1 MFNWLIIALIFSTPK
16 PHFGQYVEELP
27 HNFHQFDQ
35 TYLNRET
42 NCFNHTTKID
52 FRSMARKFIIKKK
65 SVPHHET
72 LRAGDAGGTPL
83 AETMEAGEFDQ

>member
-1 MFNWLIIALIFSTPK
+1 
-16 PHFGQYVEELP
+16 
-27 HNFHQFDQ
+27 
-35 TYLNRET
+35 
-42 NCFNHTTKID
+42 
-52 FRSMARKFIIKKK
+52 MARKFIIKKK